1 MDYLLFTYPNCLKC
15 EALKKK
21 LAEAGTAYTEYGLT
35 QTQGKAKIRE
45 FINVI
50 KRDETGAIKLP
61 DAHRP
66 HPGDR
71 PGRHQHGGGVRGLVE
86 IKGIEKFSSRDFP
99 GHISST
105 VFFGGCTFRCPY
117 CHNSQLVLEPET
129 IPSMAAD
136 YFLSYLDGRK
146 GWLEA
151 VCLTGGEPLL
161 HEDIEEIIRVV
172 RERGLL
178 VKLDTNG
185 SFPDRLEALL
195 ALGLLDRVAMDVKA
209 PLERYR
215 EVTRSA
221 IDLREDRP
229 EHRSR
234 PEFRHPLRVPDD
246 GRPGIRRLG

>member
-1 MDYLLFTYPNCLKC
+1 M
-15 EALKKK
+15 
-21 LAEAGTAYTEYGLT
+21 
-35 QTQGKAKIRE
+35 
-45 FINVI
+45 
-50 KRDETGAIKLP
+50 
-61 DAHRP
+61 
-66 HPGDR
+66 
-71 PGRHQHGGGVRGLVE
+71 VE

-105 VFFGGCTFRCPY
+105 VYFGGCTFRCPY

-129 IPSMAAD
+129 IQSMAAD

-161 HEDIEEIIRVV
+161 HEDIETVIRVV

-195 ALGLLDRVAMDVKA
+195 ALGLLDWVAMDIKA

-215 EVTRSA
+215 EVTRSM
-221 IDLREDRP
+221 IDVEKIVRSVDLLRSSGITHHFRTTVVPGLVGRDDVVKIGEWLRGEDRYLIQQFVP
-229 EHRSR
+229 RTTIDPAFLTVR
-234 PEFRHPLRVPDD
+234 PF
-246 GRPGIRRLG
+246 GRTELEGIVEAARPYFGEVRLEGPG

>member
-1 MDYLLFTYPNCLKC
+1 
-15 EALKKK
+15 
-21 LAEAGTAYTEYGLT
+21 
-35 QTQGKAKIRE
+35 
-45 FINVI
+45 
-50 KRDETGAIKLP
+50 
-61 DAHRP
+61 
-66 HPGDR
+66 
-71 PGRHQHGGGVRGLVE
+71 LVE

-151 VCLTGGEPLL
+151 ICFTGGEPLL
-161 HEDIEEIIRVV
+161 HEDIEDAIRVV
-172 RERGLL
+172 RERGLK

-195 ALGLLDRVAMDVKA
+195 ALGLLDWVAMDVKA

-215 EVTRSA
+215 EVTRST
-221 IDLREDRP
+221 IDLEKIVRSADLLRSSTVKHHFRTTVVPGFVGKEDVVKIGEWLDGAGSYSLQQFVPQTTIDPAFLGIKPFSRAELEDIVAAARP
-229 EHRSR
+229 YFQDVRIEG
-234 PEFRHPLRVPDD
+234 PD
-246 GRPGIRRLG
+246 

>member
-1 MDYLLFTYPNCLKC
+1 
-15 EALKKK
+15 
-21 LAEAGTAYTEYGLT
+21 
-35 QTQGKAKIRE
+35 
-45 FINVI
+45 V
-50 KRDETGAIKLP
+50 
-61 DAHRP
+61 
-66 HPGDR
+66 
-71 PGRHQHGGGVRGLVE
+71 VE

-105 VFFGGCTFRCPY
+105 VFLGGCTFRCPY
-117 CHNSQLVLEPET
+117 CHNADLVLRPET

-151 VCLTGGEPLL
+151 ICFTGGEPLL
-161 HEDIEEIIRVV
+161 HEDIEDLIRVV

-195 ALGLLDRVAMDVKA
+195 ALGLLDWVAMDVKA

-215 EVTRSA
+215 EVTRST
-221 IDLREDRP
+221 IDVERVVRSTDVIRASGVKHTFRTTVVPGLVGKDDVVKIGEWLNGAEHYLIQQFVPQTTIDPAFLEVKPFSRSELGEIVAAARP
-229 EHRSR
+229 YFGEVRIEG
-234 PEFRHPLRVPDD
+234 PE
-246 GRPGIRRLG
+246 

>member
-1 MDYLLFTYPNCLKC
+1 M
-15 EALKKK
+15 
-21 LAEAGTAYTEYGLT
+21 
-35 QTQGKAKIRE
+35 
-45 FINVI
+45 
-50 KRDETGAIKLP
+50 
-61 DAHRP
+61 
-66 HPGDR
+66 
-71 PGRHQHGGGVRGLVE
+71 VE

-105 VFFGGCTFRCPY
+105 VFLGGCTFRCPY
-117 CHNSQLVLEPET
+117 CHNADLVLRPEM

-151 VCLTGGEPLL
+151 VCFTGGEPLL
-161 HEDIEEIIRVV
+161 HEDIEELIRVV

-195 ALGLLDRVAMDVKA
+195 GLGLVDRVAMDVKA

-215 EVTRSA
+215 EVTRSNVDLERIVRCA
-221 IDLREDRP
+221 DLLRSSGVKHTFRTTVVPGLVGKDDVVKIGEWLNGAAHYVVQQFVPQTTIDPAYLDVKPFGRAELEEIVAAARP
-229 EHRSR
+229 YFGE
-234 PEFRHPLRVPDD
+234 V
-246 GRPGIRRLG
+246 GIEAP

>member
-1 MDYLLFTYPNCLKC
+1 M
-15 EALKKK
+15 
-21 LAEAGTAYTEYGLT
+21 
-35 QTQGKAKIRE
+35 
-45 FINVI
+45 
-50 KRDETGAIKLP
+50 
-61 DAHRP
+61 
-66 HPGDR
+66 
-71 PGRHQHGGGVRGLVE
+71 VE

-129 IPSMAAD
+129 IQSMAAD

-161 HEDIEEIIRVV
+161 HEDIEDIIRVV

-195 ALGLLDRVAMDVKA
+195 GPRPPRPRGHGRQGPARALPRGHPVDDR
-209 PLERYR
+209 P
-215 EVTRSA
+215 
-221 IDLREDRP
+221 REDRP
-229 EHRSR
+229 ERRSR
-234 PEFRHPLRVPDD
+234 PELRHALPVPDD
-246 GRPGIRRLG
+246 GRPGLRRHRTTSSRSASGSTGPRATPSSSSCPRRRSIPPSWTIKPFGRAELEDIAAAARPYFGEVRDRGPD

>member
-1 MDYLLFTYPNCLKC
+1 
-15 EALKKK
+15 
-21 LAEAGTAYTEYGLT
+21 
-35 QTQGKAKIRE
+35 
-45 FINVI
+45 
-50 KRDETGAIKLP
+50 
-61 DAHRP
+61 
-66 HPGDR
+66 
-71 PGRHQHGGGVRGLVE
+71 LVE

-117 CHNSQLVLEPET
+117 CHNSQLVLEPEK
-129 IPSMAAD
+129 IQSMSPD
-136 YFLSYLDGRK
+136 YFLSYLDSRK

-161 HEDIEEIIRVV
+161 HEDIEDVIRIV

-209 PLERYR
+209 PLLRYR
-215 EVTRSA
+215 EVTRSN
-221 IDLREDRP
+221 IDLEKIVRSADLLRASSVEHSFRTTVVPGFVGREDVVEIGEWLKGAKSYLVQQFVPQTTIDPAFLGIKPFGRAELEAIADAARP
-229 EHRSR
+229 YFGEV
-234 PEFRHPLRVPDD
+234 RVD
-246 GRPGIRRLG
+246 GL

>member
-1 MDYLLFTYPNCLKC
+1 
-15 EALKKK
+15 
-21 LAEAGTAYTEYGLT
+21 
-35 QTQGKAKIRE
+35 
-45 FINVI
+45 
-50 KRDETGAIKLP
+50 
-61 DAHRP
+61 
-66 HPGDR
+66 
-71 PGRHQHGGGVRGLVE
+71 LVE

-136 YFLSYLDGRK
+136 GFLSYLDGRK

-161 HEDIEEIIRVV
+161 HEDIEDIIRVV

-195 ALGLLDRVAMDVKA
+195 ALGLLDWVALDVKA

-221 IDLREDRP
+221 IDLEKIV
-229 EHRSR
+229 RSIDL
-234 PEFRHPLRVPDD
+234 LRVGGVKHTYRTTVVPGFVGKDD
-246 GRPGIRRLG
+246 VVKIGEWLEGARSYLVQSFVPQTTIDPAFLEIKPFSQAELEAIADAARPYFGEVRLEGPQ

>member
-1 MDYLLFTYPNCLKC
+1 M
-15 EALKKK
+15 
-21 LAEAGTAYTEYGLT
+21 
-35 QTQGKAKIRE
+35 
-45 FINVI
+45 
-50 KRDETGAIKLP
+50 
-61 DAHRP
+61 
-66 HPGDR
+66 
-71 PGRHQHGGGVRGLVE
+71 VE

-129 IPSMAAD
+129 IQSMAAD

-151 VCLTGGEPLL
+151 VCLTGGEPLI
-161 HEDIEEIIRVV
+161 HDDIEDVIRIV

-195 ALGLLDRVAMDVKA
+195 GLGLLDRVALDVKA

-215 EVTRSA
+215 EVTRSS
-221 IDLREDRP
+221 IDLEKIVRSVDLVRSSGLPYLFRTTVVPGFVGKDDVLRIGEWLEGASSYAVQPFVPQTTIDPAFMAIKPFGRAELEDIAAAVRP
-229 EHRSR
+229 FFGEV
-234 PEFRHPLRVPDD
+234 LVDVP
-246 GRPGIRRLG
+246 

>member
-1 MDYLLFTYPNCLKC
+1 
-15 EALKKK
+15 
-21 LAEAGTAYTEYGLT
+21 
-35 QTQGKAKIRE
+35 
-45 FINVI
+45 V
-50 KRDETGAIKLP
+50 
-61 DAHRP
+61 
-66 HPGDR
+66 
-71 PGRHQHGGGVRGLVE
+71 VE

-105 VFFGGCTFRCPY
+105 VFLGGCTFRCPY
-117 CHNSQLVLEPET
+117 CHNADLVLRPEM

-151 VCLTGGEPLL
+151 VCFTGGEPLL
-161 HEDIEEIIRVV
+161 HEDIEELIRVV

-195 ALGLLDRVAMDVKA
+195 GLGLVDRVAMDVKA

-215 EVTRSA
+215 EVTRSNVDLERIVRCA
-221 IDLREDRP
+221 DLLRSSGVKHTFRTTVVPGLVGKDDVVKIGEWLNGAAHYVVQQFVPQTTIDPAYLDVKPFGRAELEEIVAAARP
-229 EHRSR
+229 YFGE
-234 PEFRHPLRVPDD
+234 V
-246 GRPGIRRLG
+246 GIEAP

>member
-1 MDYLLFTYPNCLKC
+1 M
-15 EALKKK
+15 
-21 LAEAGTAYTEYGLT
+21 
-35 QTQGKAKIRE
+35 
-45 FINVI
+45 
-50 KRDETGAIKLP
+50 
-61 DAHRP
+61 
-66 HPGDR
+66 
-71 PGRHQHGGGVRGLVE
+71 VE

-136 YFLSYLDGRK
+136 GFLSARDGRK

-161 HEDIEEIIRVV
+161 HEDLEDIIRVV
-172 RERGLL
+172 RERRLL

-185 SFPDRLEALL
+185 SFPERLEGLL
-195 ALGLLDRVAMDVKA
+195 GAGLLDWVAMDVKA

-215 EVTRSA
+215 EVTRSNVDVERVVRSA
-221 IDLREDRP
+221 DILRASGVRHTFRTTVVPGLVGKEDVVKIGEWLDGAASYLVQQFVPQTTIDPAFLEVKPFSRAELEEIVAAAKPHFLEVRIEGP
-229 EHRSR
+229 E
-234 PEFRHPLRVPDD
+234 
-246 GRPGIRRLG
+246 